1 VGVCTVVMKLFAIV
15 QPSAAVFG
23 KKDYQQLLV
32 IKHMVQQFALPIDII
47 AAETVR
53 GASGLALSSRNGYLE
68 DAERVEAA
76 ELQRVLREVADA
88 VRAAAADYAA
98 RADDAALE
106 VQAMAR
112 LAARGWVP
120 DYIAIRRQ
128 HDLTER
134 APGEATPGDALVVL
148 AAAKLG
154 RTRLIDN
161 IEV

>member
-1 VGVCTVVMKLFAIV
+1 MKLFSIV

-32 IKHMVQQFALPIDII
+32 LKHMVRQFALPIEVI
-47 AAETVR
+47 AGETVR
-53 GASGLALSSRNGYLE
+53 SASGLALSSRNGYLE

-88 VRAAAADYAA
+88 VRAAAADDAA
-98 RADDAALE
+98 RAEDAALE

-112 LAARGWVP
+112 LAARGWAP

-128 HDLTER
+128 RDLSER
-134 APGEATPGDALVVL
+134 TLGDATPGDGMVVL
-148 AAAKLG
+148 GAARLG